1 MLEFAVLRAALLTVP
16 LAALGTPSVGI
27 ELDVNVID
35 ARSNDAVSLDAGL
48 DLLPTPPSFLQLMQP
63 PARPGKPVAPAEPD
77 PDAGGETLQGF
88 DTILLTQINALFG
101 SENLP
106 LANGGP
112 IEPGVYVSVSPQ
124 QVLIFDDKII
134 DLQAGVVPPGPASR
148 ECKSGCK
155 SSLWSP
161 FRQMW
166 LRALEEALSYTLEV
180 PTRVLFAAEASVP
193 AKTIIELAYAAAE
206 TRPSGP
212 PSFTLLVNGSN
223 AGLRARTFYLLP
235 PGGLRVAPGDNAL
248 ALRVKL
254 GAGEAF
260 TISAAHPRFSPNIE
274 GVGWKDL
281 AARLV
286 AVKKQYPNK
295 ETVIID
301 VGDDAT
307 IGDVVMTMVAAQQ
320 QFGTVLLTNGV
331 TVKWG

>member
-16 LAALGTPSVGI
+16 LASLGTTPVGVG
-27 ELDVNVID
+27 LGVTVID
-35 ARSNDAVSLDAGL
+35 ARSNDAVQLDARL
-48 DLLPTPPSFLQLMQP
+48 DSPLPTPPSFAQLLQP
-63 PARPGKPVAPAEPD
+63 PKRKSGPAEPVE
-77 PDAGGETLQGF
+77 PVAESETLQGF

-106 LANGGP
+106 VANGGQ
-112 IEPGVYVSVSPQ
+112 IEPGIYVSISPQ
-124 QVLIFDDKII
+124 QALIFDDKII

-166 LRALEEALSYTLEV
+166 LRALEESLDYTLEV

-193 AKTIIELAYAAAE
+193 AKSVIELAYAAAE
-206 TRPSGP
+206 TRPGGP
-212 PSFTLLVNGSN
+212 PSFSLLVNGSN
-223 AGLRARTFYLLP
+223 AGLRSRVFYLLP

-320 QFGTVLLTNGV
+320 QFGTVLLTNGIP
-331 TVKWG
+331 VKWG

>member
-16 LAALGTPSVGI
+16 LASLGTTSPGFG
-27 ELDVNVID
+27 LGVNVID
-35 ARSNDAVSLDAGL
+35 ARSNDAAQLDA
-48 DLLPTPPSFLQLMQP
+48 QLVSALQP
-63 PARPGKPVAPAEPD
+63 PKEKPGEIVEPA
-77 PDAGGETLQGF
+77 PDAETLQGF

-106 LANGGP
+106 MANGGP
-112 IEPGVYVSVSPQ
+112 IEPGIYVSVSAQ
-124 QVLIFDDKII
+124 QALIFDDKLI

-161 FRQMW
+161 FRKMW
-166 LRALEEALSYTLEV
+166 LLALEEALAYTLEV

-193 AKTIIELAYAAAE
+193 AKTLIELAYAAAE

-212 PSFTLLVNGSN
+212 PSFALLVNGSN
-223 AGLRARTFYLLP
+223 AGLRSRTFYLLP

-260 TISAAHPRFSPNIE
+260 TISAADPRFSPNID
-274 GVGWKDL
+274 GVGWKEL

-286 AVKKQYPNK
+286 AVQKQYPNK
-295 ETVIID
+295 ESVIID

-320 QFGTVLLTNGV
+320 QFGTVMLTSGIA
-331 TVKWG
+331 VKWG